1 MLTEARNRRATAP
14 RVLVGLMA
22 LSLFINYVDRGNLA
36 TGATQIREDL
46 HLSAT
51 GYGALAAGFYF
62 AYAFCQL
69 PAGALADRFGGK
81 LVLSI
86 GALLW
91 SVSTFLTG
99 FVEGFFGL
107 FVLRM
112 MLGLGESVAF
122 TTTSK
127 IIATNVPRAQ
137 MGMANGVIG
146 FGYLIGPAVGT
157 LLGGLMMDRWG
168 WRATFFAFGAISL
181 LWLIPWS
188 RVRINEAQSDVALSD
203 VAQSDE
209 TLSDQAQLDDRPVKQ
224 PVTMRQIMGQRG
236 LWGAALGHFAGNW
249 NWYFILGYLP
259 MYLEMERGFSK
270 VHMATVVSSAYLVN
284 ALAALFAG
292 WALDKAIARGWSPSL
307 SLKVPLAA
315 AHFGGLVCMLAMP
328 NMAIGFCIVLLFV
341 YEILLGFSSP
351 AYFMIPQIM
360 AGPSAAARWVGVQNM
375 LGNMPGVIGVL
386 FAGVL
391 IDASNGS
398 YKTAFLLAGLVNILG
413 LIGWIGILPKVEPI
427 NWAAKEAA

>member
-1 MLTEARNRRATAP
+1 MPTEARTLRTTAP
-14 RVLVGLMA
+14 LILVGLMA
-22 LSLFINYVDRGNLA
+22 LSLFINYIDRGNLA
-36 TGATQIREDL
+36 TGATQIRADL

-51 GYGALAAGFYF
+51 AYGALAAGFYF

-69 PAGALADRFGGK
+69 PAGALSDRIGGK
-81 LVLSI
+81 LVLGI

-91 SVSTFLTG
+91 SVSTLLTG
-99 FVEGFFGL
+99 FVQGFMGL

-112 MLGLGESVAF
+112 MLGMGESVAF

-127 IIATNVPRAQ
+127 IIASNVPREK
-137 MGMANGVIG
+137 MGLANGVIG

-157 LLGGLMMDRWG
+157 LLGGFMMARWG
-168 WRATFFAFGAISL
+168 WRVTFGIFGAVSL

-188 RVRINEAQSDVALSD
+188 RVRIIEAKPAGTTGQ
-203 VAQSDE
+203 
-209 TLSDQAQLDDRPVKQ
+209 Q
-224 PVTMRQIMGQRG
+224 PVTLRQILRRRA

-259 MYLEMERGFSK
+259 MYLEMQRGFSMAQ
-270 VHMATVVSSAYLVN
+270 MATVVSSAYLVN

-292 WALDKAIARGWSPSL
+292 WAFDKAIQRGWSPSL
-307 SLKVPLAA
+307 TLKLPLAA
-315 AHFGGLVCMLAMP
+315 AHIAGLGCMLAMP
-328 NMAIGFCIVLLFV
+328 AIPIGACIVLLFV
-341 YEILLGFSSP
+341 YEIFLGFSSP

-375 LGNMPGVIGVL
+375 IGNMPGIIGVL

-398 YKTAFLLAGLVNILG
+398 YGTAFLLAGLANILG
-413 LIGWIGILPKVEPI
+413 LIGWIVILPKVEPI
-427 NWAAKEAA
+427 DWTSTEAA

>member
-1 MLTEARNRRATAP
+1 MLRTTAP
-14 RVLVGLMA
+14 LILVGLMA
-22 LSLFINYVDRGNLA
+22 LSLFINYIDRGNLA
-36 TGATQIREDL
+36 TGATQIRADL

-51 GYGALAAGFYF
+51 AYGALAAGFYF

-69 PAGALADRFGGK
+69 PAGALSDRIGGK
-81 LVLSI
+81 LVLGI

-91 SVSTFLTG
+91 SVSTLLTG
-99 FVEGFFGL
+99 FVQGFMGL

-112 MLGLGESVAF
+112 MLGVGESVAF

-127 IIATNVPRAQ
+127 IIASNIPRAQ
-137 MGMANGVIG
+137 MGLANGVIG

-157 LLGGLMMDRWG
+157 LLGGFMMARWG
-168 WRATFFAFGAISL
+168 WRVTFGIFGAVSL
-181 LWLIPWS
+181 LWLLPWS
-188 RVRINEAQSDVALSD
+188 RVRINEAKPADTPGEA
-203 VAQSDE
+203 
-209 TLSDQAQLDDRPVKQ
+209 
-224 PVTMRQIMGQRG
+224 PVTMRQILGRRA

-259 MYLEMERGFSK
+259 MYLEMQRGFSMAQ
-270 VHMATVVSSAYLVN
+270 MATVVSSAYMVN

-292 WALDKAIARGWSPSL
+292 WAFDKAIQRGWTPSIT
-307 SLKVPLAA
+307 LKLPLAA
-315 AHFGGLVCMLAMP
+315 AHIAGLGCMLAMP
-328 NMAIGFCIVLLFV
+328 AIPIEACIVLLFV
-341 YEILLGFSSP
+341 YEIFLGFSSP

-375 LGNMPGVIGVL
+375 IGNMPGIIGVL

-398 YKTAFLLAGLVNILG
+398 YGTAFLLAGLANIFG
-413 LIGWIGILPKVEPI
+413 LIGWIVILPKVEPI
-427 NWAAKEAA
+427 DWASAKTTRV